1 MARPPKGDENRKNIT
16 LRLEP
21 SFIDKIDD
29 KAEQLGIRRTALIE
43 NLLSD
48 ALTSPD
54 TEASSKEEESFDD
67 HVDQDG
73 ELTENEQTIFDTGFE
88 IGREEAMNEIK
99 SIPSDKPSL
108 DLHQCEFRP
117 WATVCWFGSCNKS
130 NPNFMKEANPRMRV
144 RCSKCHEDLGEL
156 QTAIELDRCPNCGA
170 EGNDT
175 LEGMKED

>member
-1 MARPPKGDENRKNIT
+1 M
-16 LRLEP
+16 LEP

-54 TEASSKEEESFDD
+54 PETSSKEESFVDYD
-67 HVDQDG
+67 DQDG
-73 ELTENEQTIFDTGFE
+73 ELTDNEQTLFGTGFE
-88 IGREEAMNEIK
+88 MGREEALNEIN
-99 SIPSDKPSL
+99 SMPSDKPSL
-108 DLHQCEFRP
+108 DPHQCEFRP
-117 WATVCWFGSCNKS
+117 WLNVCMFGSCNKS
-130 NPNFMKEANPRMRV
+130 NPNFMKETNPKMHV
-144 RCSKCHEDLGEL
+144 RCSQCHEELGEL